1 MHPYETPEV
10 QAKLNAIKDAVLR
23 AAPDTEAIYL
33 FGSYVN
39 GTPHKDS
46 DLDIYVIVPDS
57 DTNPLDTEVAIT
69 GFLYSGS
76 FRMPVDLIV
85 KHSGKFNRSKEYA
98 TFEKVV
104 ARTPR
109 RVPFWE
115 CAGGVVGHVRPAYS
129 SL

>member
-1 MHPYETPEV
+1 MRPYETPDI
-10 QAKLNAIKDAVLR
+10 QGKLTAIKDAVLR
-23 AAPDTEAIYL
+23 IVPDTVAIYL

-57 DTNPLDTEVAIT
+57 DTNPLKTEVAIT
-69 GFLYSGS
+69 GLLYSGA

-85 KHSGKFNRSKEYA
+85 KHSGQFNRNKEYA

-104 ARTPR
+104 ART
-109 RVPFWE
+109 
-115 CAGGVVGHVRPAYS
+115 GIKIYG
-129 SL
+129 